1 MMSVLPFSETT
12 KQLTLTYPTMENA
25 MTKSG
30 LKITVV
36 STFTSKTFGD
46 CAKEVKLGK
55 AKAVPIDRVFK
66 EQLAN
71 AEMTANDKAL
81 VISWAKFTLAG
92 KEFKRNKC
100 FTPSIKAK
108 VTKGINRLRSLIEAL
123 SGEPMVIVKT
133 AKPKTNTKPKG
144 SKVSAE
150 LAETL
155 AGLTPELQSAFLAMM
170 KAQK

>member
-12 KQLTLTYPTMENA
+12 KQLTLTYYPTMENA
-25 MTKSG
+25 MSKSA

-66 EQLAN
+66 EQLGN
-71 AEMTANDKAL
+71 AEFTADDKAL

-108 VTKGINRLRSLIEAL
+108 VTKGINRLRSLIEVL
-123 SGEPMVIVKT
+123 SGEPMAIVKT
-133 AKPKTNTKPKG
+133 AKPKTKG
-144 SKVSAE
+144 SKVSSE
-150 LAETL
+150 LAQTL
-155 AGLTPELQSAFLAMM
+155 ANLTPELQSAFLAMM